1 LPNLI
6 VELFGVVS
14 AVCGYVV
21 LLFLLIIYV
30 SLKRM
35 GGSIERRHV
44 IVIGTV
50 AAIFFVGAAILTYVG
65 TSVLMS
71 LEHFS

>member
-6 VELFGVVS
+6 VELLGVVS
-14 AVCGYVV
+14 AICGYVV

-30 SLKRM
+30 SVKRM

-44 IVIGTV
+44 IVIGSV
-50 AAIFFVGAAILTYVG
+50 ATIFFVGAAILTYIG
-65 TSVLMS
+65 TAVLMS
-71 LEHFS
+71 LGQVL